1 MIKSISTSI
10 WISLKTLRLNFVQ
23 YLMLVII
30 FPATYLIVSIA
41 SSNGSNSIVD
51 YGVGLFCSMAI
62 SIFINM
68 QAASIALSNGI
79 ATIEMY
85 ATFKVRPIC
94 VFLGQSIFHFLLMVP
109 FALAL
114 VVFAYCSGSDV
125 NLIAFLGVMLLSFM
139 FLSFTSIALGGLIS
153 NPNLASPVINMLYM
167 FIVMITPLYN
177 DANSVSTLG
186 RLLYSVNPFSH
197 YTSLVYSCFSK
208 PVICPTF
215 ISVAVIGLIT
225 AIFAALSVKRWKN
238 ATAVE
243 KLNVLA

>member
-1 MIKSISTSI
+1 MIKPISTSI

-94 VFLGQSIFHFLLMVP
+94 VFLGQSMFHFLLMVP

-125 NLIAFLGVMLLSFM
+125 NLIAFW
-139 FLSFTSIALGGLIS
+139 GLCCYR
-153 NPNLASPVINMLYM
+153 LCFYRSP
-167 FIVMITPLYN
+167 P
-177 DANSVSTLG
+177 
-186 RLLYSVNPFSH
+186 
-197 YTSLVYSCFSK
+197 
-208 PVICPTF
+208 
-215 ISVAVIGLIT
+215 
-225 AIFAALSVKRWKN
+225 
-238 ATAVE
+238 
-243 KLNVLA
+243 